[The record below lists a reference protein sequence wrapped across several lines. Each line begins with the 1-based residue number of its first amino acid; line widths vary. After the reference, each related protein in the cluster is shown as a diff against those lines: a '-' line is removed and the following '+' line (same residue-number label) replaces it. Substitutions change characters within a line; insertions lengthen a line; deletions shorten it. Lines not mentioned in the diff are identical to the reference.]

1 MLFKKKNK
9 VLPIPQGFTAE
20 DIRVESSTCT
30 GERTIGFFSTAENRL
45 MYAELVTRDEDIEK
59 FYEKYGLAKA

>member
-1 MLFKKKNK
+1 MLFRKKNK
-9 VLPIPQGFTAE
+9 TVAIPQGFTAE

>member
-30 GERTIGFFSTAENRL
+30 GERTVGFFSTAENRL
-45 MYAELVTRDEDIEK
+45 MYAELVTRDEDIDK
-59 FYEKYGLAKA
+59 FYEKYGVVKA